1 MNKEEL
7 EERIIELNKEIYE
20 LCKMCLML
28 GNKDYKNNFM
38 VKDRMNLI
46 EKYKK
51 DLEVLEN
58 GNN

>member
-1 MNKEEL
+1 MIK
-7 EERIIELNKEIYE
+7 EERIIELNKEVYE

-38 VKDRMNLI
+38 IKDRMNLI

-58 GNN
+58 DNN

>member
-1 MNKEEL
+1 MTKEEL
-7 EERIIELNKEIYE
+7 EEKIIELNKEVYE

-38 VKDRMNLI
+38 IKDRMSLI

>member
-7 EERIIELNKEIYE
+7 EERIIELNKEVYE

-38 VKDRMNLI
+38 IKDRMNLI

-51 DLEVLEN
+51 ELEVLEN
-58 GNN
+58 DNN

>member
-1 MNKEEL
+1 MTKEEL
-7 EERIIELNKEIYE
+7 EEIIIELNKEVYE